1 MRREAASTRVVPRV
15 TLVPVGRGLFVAPPA
30 PDFTGAALL
39 AEILRQR
46 MLEFTFEGQRFY
58 DLKRY
63 GLTITKTN
71 PAVTLPATDFKIL
84 PRIPTTEVDGNPNMV
99 QNFGY

>member
-1 MRREAASTRVVPRV
+1 VVPGV
-15 TLVPVGRGLFVAPPA
+15 Q
-30 PDFTGAALL
+30 DFTGQALL
-39 AEILRQR
+39 NEILRQR
-46 MLEFTFEGQRFY
+46 MLEFTFEGHRFY

-71 PAVTLPATDFKIL
+71 PAVVLPATDFRLL
-84 PRIPTTEVDGNPNMV
+84 PRIPQTEVDGNPNMV